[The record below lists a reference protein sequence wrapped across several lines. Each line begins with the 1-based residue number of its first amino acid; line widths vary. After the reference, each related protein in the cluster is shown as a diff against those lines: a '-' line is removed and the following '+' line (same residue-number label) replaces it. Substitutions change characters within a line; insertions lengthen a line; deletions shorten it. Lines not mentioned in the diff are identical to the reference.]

1 MGAWVRAALWATF
14 ALVPLSCVRQV
25 REGKMKPLVLLET
38 GDNAQLSHE
47 SLGAGCAPGG
57 GEDPTLALTP
67 APSV

>member
-1 MGAWVRAALWATF
+1 
-14 ALVPLSCVRQV
+14 
-25 REGKMKPLVLLET
+25 MKPLVLLET